1 MSFWTEVHWSEGM
14 FLRPHHLQTAQRW
27 FETVLNSGLD
37 YARPYNWGFA
47 SLSVAQEP
55 LENFTLR
62 LDECTVRLKDG
73 TWLKVPENTEV
84 APRDL
89 KKVLDAAHGGVD
101 VFLGVPQLQS
111 VRANSVPLEHPENVS
126 GTPRYEPQPAVRRD
140 ENTGE
145 NPQTIYVRRMRGR
158 VFVADEDMTGFE
170 TVRIGRVHRTDKPG
184 AAPEFDSLGVGPV
197 LAIQASPD
205 LSRMFRS
212 LADQIVAKGDIL
224 AREAREHRMHLSD
237 GMAANMEHLLKLH
250 ALNEARGIF
259 GALLQSPLLHPYD
272 VFALFG
278 RVVGHLSVFHDELV
292 PPPLP
297 VYDHDN
303 PALALDRLRARIEL
317 LLDALRP
324 MAYFERKF
332 ARKRDARGT
341 EGLEV
346 ELDRAW
352 IDQNLELYVGL
363 SEEGKEIQEV
373 EQNIYGRLNLKLAS
387 PSRAPRIENMLVRG
401 LRLEIKSVPAGT
413 LPRRSGLHYFRIN
426 KTIGQ
431 DGTDY
436 WKECEQERGIRV
448 SLQGRQ
454 LTEFEKFQP
463 TLYIVLKSRS

>member
-27 FETVLNSGLD
+27 FETAVNSGLD
-37 YARPYNWGFA
+37 SVRPYHWGFTY
-47 SLSVAQEP
+47 LSIAQEP

-62 LDECTVRLKDG
+62 LDECAVRLKDG

-89 KKVLDAAHGGVD
+89 QKALDASRGSVE
-101 VFLGVPQLQS
+101 VYVGVPQLQT
-111 VRANSVPLEHPENVS
+111 VRANSVPLEHPEDVA
-126 GTPRYEPQPAVRRD
+126 GTPRYEPQPVVRRD

-158 VFVADEDMTGFE
+158 VFVGDEDRTGFE
-170 TVRIGRVHRTDKPG
+170 TVRVGRVRRTDRPG
-184 AAPEFDSLGVGPV
+184 AVPEFDSMGAPPV
-197 LAIQASPD
+197 LAIQANAD

-212 LADQIVAKGDIL
+212 LVDQVEAKGDVL
-224 AREAREHRMHLSD
+224 AKEAREHRMLLSD
-237 GMAANMEHLLKLH
+237 GVAANMEHLLKLH
-250 ALNEARGIF
+250 ALNEIRGQLS
-259 GALLQSPLLHPYD
+259 ALLQCPLLHPFD
-272 VFALFG
+272 VFVAFSRL
-278 RVVGHLSVFHDELV
+278 VGHLSVFHDELV
-292 PPPLP
+292 PSPSP

-303 PALALDRLRARIEL
+303 PAVALDRLRAQIEL
-317 LLDALRP
+317 LLDAMRP

-352 IDQNLELYVGL
+352 IDENLELYVGL
-363 SEEGKEIQEV
+363 SVSGMEIQEV
-373 EQNIYGRLNLKLAS
+373 EQHIYSRLNMKLAS
-387 PSRAPRIENMLVRG
+387 PSRAPRIADTAVRG
-401 LRLEIKSVPAGT
+401 LRLEIKAVPAGT
-413 LPRRSGLHYFRIN
+413 LPRRPDLHYFRIN
-426 KTIGQ
+426 KTIGP
-431 DGTDY
+431 DRTDY

-454 LTEFEKFQP
+454 LAEFEKFQP
-463 TLYIVLKSRS
+463 ALYIVLKSRS